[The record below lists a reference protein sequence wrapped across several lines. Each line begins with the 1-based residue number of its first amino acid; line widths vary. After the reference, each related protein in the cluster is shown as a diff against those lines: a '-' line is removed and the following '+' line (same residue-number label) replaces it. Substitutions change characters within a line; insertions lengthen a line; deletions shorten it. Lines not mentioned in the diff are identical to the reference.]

1 MGVEGSVAAVR
12 RGIFLGRGE
21 AKPCPYP
28 RQLEADWI
36 LALLEGLYENN
47 SAG

>member
-1 MGVEGSVAAVR
+1 MAEQAQADATQSR
-12 RGIFLGRGE
+12 
-21 AKPCPYP
+21 PYP

-36 LALLEGLYENN
+36 LALLEGLYENS